1 MKSKNWTTLG
11 VTSPGPEEGKSVT
24 ALNLALSLARDKN
37 RNIFLL
43 DLDLRSPRI
52 CSYLGI
58 RPKTEIWTYFAGSS
72 SADQLLFSIGV
83 DNLALAGGV
92 FSTSASS
99 ELLGT
104 GRLEELIAY
113 IRTIDPNGLILFDLP
128 PVLNTADVLVVAP
141 SIDAVL
147 IVASVGKTRRD
158 SLASA
163 VDVLSPFEVAG
174 LVLNRSQ
181 ETVGDY
187 YGS

>member
-1 MKSKNWTTLG
+1 
-11 VTSPGPEEGKSVT
+11 
-24 ALNLALSLARDKN
+24 
-37 RNIFLL
+37 
-43 DLDLRSPRI
+43 
-52 CSYLGI
+52 
-58 RPKTEIWTYFAGSS
+58 
-72 SADQLLFSIGV
+72 
-83 DNLALAGGV
+83 
-92 FSTSASS
+92 
-99 ELLGT
+99 
-104 GRLEELIAY
+104 
-113 IRTIDPNGLILFDLP
+113 
-128 PVLNTADVLVVAP
+128 VLNTADVLVVAP